1 MTDRLS
7 PAPAG
12 RLKIAFV
19 SDWFLPRLGG
29 IELQMRDL
37 ALELIAEGHEVE
49 VIAGVA
55 GPSEVDGIRVL
66 RLPGPRLPGGGIAV
80 TPGPFRALAA
90 AVDAG
95 GYDVIHAHCGII
107 TPVAHAGLHLAA
119 RRRLPAVAT
128 FHSVL
133 RYYDLPLNLLD
144 RAFGYSRWP
153 VRYVGVSSV
162 TAEAMR
168 PLTGG
173 RPVAVIPNG
182 IDLDW
187 WRRPAG
193 SARDG
198 AAGRPVEFIS
208 VMRLEKRKRPR
219 ALVLAF
225 AAALEGLP
233 SQAARLTIVGDGG
246 ERAGLEKLVAARGL
260 ADRIRFAGSRPRPE
274 IRDLLHRSD
283 VFALASRLEA
293 FGIAVLEARAAGL
306 PVVTL
311 KASGA
316 RDFLADGKDALLV
329 EDDRQLAD
337 ALRRLILDPQLRRNL
352 AAAAAVRPDGVDWT
366 EVGPRYLA
374 EYRAAIAARS
384 SFPPGR

>member
-55 GPSEVDGIRVL
+55 GPSEVDGISVL

-162 TAEAMR
+162 TAGAMR

-173 RPVAVIPNG
+173 GSVAVIPNG

-193 SARDG
+193 AAREEVG
-198 AAGRPVEFIS
+198 GPVDFVS
-208 VMRLEKRKRPR
+208 VMRLEKRKRAR

-233 SQAARLTIVGDGG
+233 PAAARLTIVGDGG

-260 ADRIRFAGSRPRPE
+260 GDRIRFVGSRPRE
-274 IRDLLHRSD
+274 DIRALLHRSD
-283 VFALASRLEA
+283 AFALASRLEA
-293 FGIAVLEARAAGL
+293 FGIAALEARAAGL

-316 RDFLADGKDALLV
+316 RDFLADGQDALLA
-329 EDDRQLAD
+329 EDDRGLAE
-337 ALRRLILDPQLRRNL
+337 ALRRLILDPALRRRL
-352 AAAAAVRPDGVDWT
+352 AAGAAARPEGVDWT

-374 EYRAAIAARS
+374 EYRAAIAAAKD
-384 SFPPGR
+384 

>member
-1 MTDRLS
+1 MTDL
-7 PAPAG
+7 PVFAPPG
-12 RLKIAFV
+12 RLKVAFV

-37 ALELIAEGHEVE
+37 ARELMAEGHEVE
-49 VIAGVA
+49 VIAGVD
-55 GPSEVDGIRVL
+55 GPAEVDGIKVL

-80 TPGPFRALAA
+80 TPGPFRALGAA
-90 AVDAG
+90 IDAG

-107 TPVAHAGLHLAA
+107 TPVAHAGLHLAV
-119 RRRLPAVAT
+119 RRGLPAVAT

-133 RYYDLPLNLLD
+133 RYYDVPLSLF
-144 RAFGYSRWP
+144 RHAFGYGRWP

-162 TAEAMR
+162 TAAAMR

-173 RPVAVIPNG
+173 RDVAVIPNG

-193 SARDG
+193 TAPDD
-198 AAGRPVEFIS
+198 ALGRPVDFVS
-208 VMRLEKRKRPR
+208 VMRLEKRKRAR

-225 AAALEGLP
+225 AAALDGLP
-233 SQAARLTIVGDGG
+233 PEAARLTIVGDGG

-260 ADRIRFAGSRPRPE
+260 GDRIRFVGSRPRE
-274 IRDLLHRSD
+274 DIRALLHRSD
-283 VFALASRLEA
+283 AFALASRLEA
-293 FGIAVLEARAAGL
+293 FGIAALEARAAGL

-316 RDFLADGKDALLV
+316 RDFLADGQDALLA
-329 EDDRQLAD
+329 EDDGGLAQ
-337 ALRRLILDPQLRRNL
+337 ALRRLILDPALRRRL
-352 AAAAAVRPDGVDWT
+352 AAGAAARPEGVDWT

-374 EYRAAIAARS
+374 EYRAAIAAARD
-384 SFPPGR
+384 

>member
-1 MTDRLS
+1 MTDSLF

-37 ALELIAEGHEVE
+37 ALELRAEGHEVE
-49 VIAGVA
+49 VIAGVD
-55 GPSEVDGIRVL
+55 GPADVDGIKVL

-80 TPGPFRALAA
+80 TPRPFQALGEAIGA
-90 AVDAG
+90 S

-107 TPVAHAGLHLAA
+107 TPVAHAALHIAA

-133 RYYDLPLNLLD
+133 RYYDLPLKLLD

-198 AAGRPVEFIS
+198 AAGRPVEFVS

-274 IRDLLHRSD
+274 IRDLLHGSD

-293 FGIAVLEARAAGL
+293 FGIAALEARAAGL
-306 PVVTL
+306 PVITL

-316 RDFLADGKDALLV
+316 RDFLDDGKDALLA
-329 EDDRQLAD
+329 EDDSQLAD
-337 ALRRLILDPQLRRNL
+337 ALRRLVLDPALRGRL
-352 AAAAAVRPDGVDWT
+352 AAAAAVRPEGVDWT
-366 EVGPRYLA
+366 HVGPRYLA
-374 EYRAAIAARS
+374 EYRAAIAAA
-384 SFPPGR
+384 GE